1 MEAIIELLHSG
12 DPQNVDLAFTMGAEA
27 ANKEEFE
34 EYIAPFERMFQIAGE
49 DVNPELKALRDI
61 FKVNLL
67 DLSFCDFEE
76 LPGCLL
82 ELNQLE
88 KLILEGN
95 ELSGLPRA
103 ISKMPNLNYL
113 CLIDNNITA
122 LTQFKIEDWLPECD
136 LEW

>member
-1 MEAIIELLHSG
+1 MEKIIELLHSG
-12 DPQNVDLAFTMGAEA
+12 DPQNVELAFTMGAEP
-27 ANKEEFE
+27 ANKEAFE
-34 EYIAPFERMFQIAGE
+34 EYIAPFERIFQIAGE
-49 DVNPELKALRDI
+49 DVNPELTTLQDI
-61 FKVNLL
+61 FLVKLL

-82 ELNQLE
+82 TLNQLE

-95 ELSGLPRA
+95 ELTGLPRA
-103 ISKMPNLNYL
+103 ISKMPSLDYL

-136 LEW
+136 IEW

>member
-1 MEAIIELLHSG
+1 MEKIMELLHSG
-12 DPQNVDLAFTMGAEA
+12 DPQEVGLAFQMGAEA
-27 ANKEEFE
+27 ANKAEFD
-34 EYIAPFERMFQIAGE
+34 EYIAPFERMVQIAGE
-49 DVNPELKALRDI
+49 DVNPELSTVQDI
-61 FKVNLL
+61 FLVKLL

-82 ELNQLE
+82 TLNQLE

-95 ELSGLPRA
+95 ELKGLPRA
-103 ISKMPNLNYL
+103 ISKMPSLNYL

-136 LEW
+136 IEW